1 MQLLYGGNVGQSNVA
16 CYKSPTYDALYERS
30 RLMPDS
36 PDRNAL
42 YEQMMRQFETDSPWR
57 LETANYQNTL
67 ALPRVIGYKAH
78 PVLLA
83 EWIYVD
89 IDLARR

>member
-16 CYKSPTYDALYERS
+16 CYKSPTYDALYEKS

-36 PDRNAL
+36 PARNQL
-42 YEQMMRQFETDSPWR
+42 YEQMTRQFEVDTPWR
-57 LETANYQNTL
+57 LGTAPYQNTL
-67 ALPRVIGYKAH
+67 VHPRVIGYKAH

-83 EWIYVD
+83 DWMYVD
-89 IDLARR
+89 IDMTRQ